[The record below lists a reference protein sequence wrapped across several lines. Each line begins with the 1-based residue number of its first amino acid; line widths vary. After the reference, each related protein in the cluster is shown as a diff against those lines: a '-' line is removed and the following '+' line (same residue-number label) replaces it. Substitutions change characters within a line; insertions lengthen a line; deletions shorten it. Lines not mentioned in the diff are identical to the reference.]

1 MKKKVQIIFSSIL
14 LSIVIACS
22 ANINLFSDADEV
34 KLGSQ
39 FDSEIKANP
48 AEYPI
53 YNNQSVKTYIKARI
67 FDEVLR
73 SPEIRKK
80 DKYNYKLEIID
91 NDSVINAFAVPGG
104 YIYLYTGLLKYLDS
118 EAAVA
123 GVIGHEIGHVENR
136 HSTQRIT
143 KAYGFQ
149 ILLSV
154 VLGENPS
161 EISLM
166 VGNLFSG
173 LSLLANS
180 RVNEDE
186 ADEAAFRYLKGSR
199 YYPGGVKFF
208 FEKLRDEGKIAS
220 GGEGIATFLSTH
232 PDPIER
238 IETTNKRIKDAG
250 IEMKTHSDKGAGI
263 FKQEYRKN
271 ILSKM

>member
-1 MKKKVQIIFSSIL
+1 MKRKIKIIFSSL
-14 LSIVIACS
+14 FLSAVIACS
-22 ANINLFSDADEV
+22 ANINLFTDADEV

-39 FDSEIKANP
+39 FDSEIRANP

-53 YNNQSVKTYIKARI
+53 YKNAAVKTYLESRI
-67 FDEVLR
+67 FDEVLK

-91 NDSVINAFAVPGG
+91 NDSVLNAFAVPGG
-104 YIYLYTGLLKYLDS
+104 YVYLYTGLLKYLDS

-123 GVIGHEIGHVENR
+123 GVIGHEIGHVEFR

-180 RVNEDE
+180 RANEEE
-186 ADEAAFRYLKGSR
+186 ADEAALRFLQGSR
-199 YYPGGVKFF
+199 YYPGSVKFF
-208 FEKLRDEGKIAS
+208 FEKLKSEGKIAS
-220 GGEGIATFLSTH
+220 GGEGLATFLSTH

-238 IETTNKRIKDAG
+238 IETTNQRLRDRG
-250 IEMKTHSDKGAGI
+250 IEMKTYLDDGSGI
-263 FKQEYRKN
+263 FKKEYSKN
-271 ILSKM
+271 VLSKL